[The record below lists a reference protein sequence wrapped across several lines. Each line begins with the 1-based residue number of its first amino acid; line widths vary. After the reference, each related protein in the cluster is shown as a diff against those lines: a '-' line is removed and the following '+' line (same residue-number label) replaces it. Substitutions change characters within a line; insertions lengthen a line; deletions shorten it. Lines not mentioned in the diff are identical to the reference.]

1 MLSTDS
7 GDSSDP
13 LEKGQANATGSAKVG
28 LAGANATGPVPVVTG
43 TDIRAANASEAAEP
57 VKRPS
62 DRAGQDGGRQDCPV
76 LPCLP
81 HTAIN
86 ADRLDQGG
94 LAGPSDTDAGQSRRL
109 AAALIV
115 ISTAQLMVV
124 LDATI
129 VTVALPSMRRAL
141 HFSTVDLQWVIS
153 AYTLAFGGLLLLGGR
168 LGDVLGRRRM
178 FVLGLG
184 VFSLASLAGGIATSS
199 AWLIA
204 ARALQGA
211 GGAIAAPT
219 ALALVGDTFP
229 EGPARTRALGVYAAM
244 SGAGGAI
251 GLLLGGI
258 LTDIASWRWVLFVNV
273 PIGALV
279 VIAAPRVL
287 SRSAPRGGRLDIP
300 GGLTAT
306 AAITALVYG
315 LVRAP
320 AQGWTARTTATSLA
334 AALVLLVAFVVIE
347 VRSDHPMLPLR
358 LLTSRNRTASYI
370 VMFSLAGSIFAVFFF
385 LTQLLQT
392 AMGYSPLGAGL
403 AFLPFSVGI
412 AATSEA
418 VAKLMRRIRPRVFV
432 TVGALLS
439 AIALFWLSR
448 IDAQST
454 YASTVLGP
462 ILALAVGIGLTFVP
476 LVVGVTS
483 GVQPAD
489 LGVASAML
497 NTAQQVGGTL
507 GLAVLVTVAA
517 GATRTALS
525 SGGRHLVAQQAST
538 LTLTSTVHGYSTAFL
553 VGSCIA
559 FGAFLV
565 ALAAGRIQ
573 APVAGPS

>member
-28 LAGANATGPVPVVTG
+28 PAGANATGPVPVVTG

-62 DRAGQDGGRQDCPV
+62 DWGGQNGGRQDCPV

-115 ISTAQLMVV
+115 ISSAQLMVV

-229 EGPARTRALGVYAAM
+229 EGPARTQALGVYAAM

-358 LLTSRNRTASYI
+358 LLTSRNRTASY
-370 VMFSLAGSIFAVFFF
+370 SE
-385 LTQLLQT
+385 
-392 AMGYSPLGAGL
+392 P
-403 AFLPFSVGI
+403 SV
-412 AATSEA
+412 S
-418 VAKLMRRIRPRVFV
+418 
-432 TVGALLS
+432 
-439 AIALFWLSR
+439 
-448 IDAQST
+448 
-454 YASTVLGP
+454 
-462 ILALAVGIGLTFVP
+462 
-476 LVVGVTS
+476 
-483 GVQPAD
+483 
-489 LGVASAML
+489 
-497 NTAQQVGGTL
+497 
-507 GLAVLVTVAA
+507 
-517 GATRTALS
+517 
-525 SGGRHLVAQQAST
+525 
-538 LTLTSTVHGYSTAFL
+538 
-553 VGSCIA
+553 
-559 FGAFLV
+559 
-565 ALAAGRIQ
+565 
-573 APVAGPS
+573 